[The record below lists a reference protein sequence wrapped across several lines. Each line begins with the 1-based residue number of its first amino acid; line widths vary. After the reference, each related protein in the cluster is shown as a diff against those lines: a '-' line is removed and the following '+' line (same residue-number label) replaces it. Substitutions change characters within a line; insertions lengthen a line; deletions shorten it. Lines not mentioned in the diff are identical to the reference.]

1 MSTPASEVPLN
12 KISGLVLLSVKLPV
26 RVPPPN
32 CRYLLSISTVHVP
45 PSFLVPVMTP
55 LPVLNVAPVVYQFT
69 SVSIAKPETSTVL
82 PSDLVS
88 VSICVPD
95 AYVPPVTVTSVKVS
109 NIWTS

>member
-1 MSTPASEVPLN
+1 MFAPAVSKNVSVGSDLPIVRSPVNVPPASG
-12 KISGLVLLSVKLPV
+12 K
-26 RVPPPN
+26 
-32 CRYLLSISTVHVP
+32 YLLSISTVHVP
-45 PSFLVPVMTP
+45 PLLSVPVIIP